1 MTASRI
7 VRVVVSTSLCM
18 LLLAPAAWA
27 QTAAIAGAVSD
38 NTGGILPGVTVTAAS
53 PALIEQQRVVVTD
66 GQGLYTIINLQ
77 PGTYSVTFELPGF
90 GGVVR
95 EGVEL
100 VTGFTANIDAQLS
113 VGAIAETIT
122 VTGATPTVDV
132 QNVRRQQ
139 VVTRELLDTL
149 PISTKH
155 INNLITL
162 TPGFTGLADVG
173 GAYGNVPG
181 AYHGKRGTQVA
192 FDGMGVENSSGNSS
206 YQINSAAVDEMV
218 LQTSGIGADTKADG
232 AVVNVIP
239 KEGGNS
245 FSGILSGFYA
255 NDSMESDNLSQALQ
269 DQGLTPNRTLK
280 LWDQA
285 LSLGGPVMRDRLWF
299 LVAARSWGFSRVGT
313 GVVWNQ
319 STAPGA
325 PPTGQPRFLTPPGAE
340 RKVVNF
346 VPWTD
351 RPDDRFSGRL
361 EWYDSYLT
369 RVTWQATERNK
380 FNVTY
385 DEQRACNCGSTRAN
399 RAQEHSAGYRFDPNR
414 LMQVTWTSAVT
425 GRLLLEAG
433 HSTAI
438 SQWNQ
443 YWMPGVDPDHI
454 YIQDQGTGL
463 RYGANSVHRGD
474 PNNTD
479 RYSQRFSA
487 SYVTGSHNFKA
498 GVLFEELVR
507 DNYYFRNGQVFYRFR
522 NGVPNRITQYAGPTL
537 ERNRVLPE
545 MGIFAQ
551 DQWTLDRLTLNL
563 GIRFDWQR
571 GSVPAQ
577 TQHDGQPNDPSAWRG
592 LGPTLNPWLTPIAF
606 DPVQNV
612 PNFKDISPRIGAA
625 YDLFGDGRTAIKV
638 ALGRYTAKSS
648 TGITAVNNPINSAV
662 NNTNRSWSDA
672 NGDYVPDCDLG
683 NFAAN
688 GECGP
693 IDNENFGKGNPR
705 ATRWNPETLSGWF
718 IRDYN
723 WDFSLELQQELLDG
737 FSMNVGYFRNG
748 GGYYTSGSGY
758 GTSFLSNVRVTDNL
772 KIAPEDFDPYCITAP
787 TDSRLPGGGGY
798 EVCGLYDIDPAKF
811 GQSENLITG
820 IDNFGAWGLT
830 NDFINVG
837 WDARLAN
844 GIQIGGGFDTGRSIS
859 NRCFVVDNPQ
869 ELLNCRVETPFKAQ
883 TQVKVFGSFPLP
895 GEVNVS
901 FTYQNLSG
909 EDFQANLAVSGADI
923 EPSLGRPLAGG
934 RRTATVPLVAPQTL
948 FADRVTRLDFR
959 LSKIITAGRYRFQAN
974 FDAYNLTNSSVVRT
988 LNSTY
993 GSRWQRPNS
1002 IIDPRLIE
1010 LGGQISF

>member
-1 MTASRI
+1 
-7 VRVVVSTSLCM
+7 
-18 LLLAPAAWA
+18 
-27 QTAAIAGAVSD
+27 
-38 NTGGILPGVTVTAAS
+38 
-53 PALIEQQRVVVTD
+53 
-66 GQGLYTIINLQ
+66 
-77 PGTYSVTFELPGF
+77 
-90 GGVVR
+90 
-95 EGVEL
+95 
-100 VTGFTANIDAQLS
+100 
-113 VGAIAETIT
+113 
-122 VTGATPTVDV
+122 
-132 QNVRRQQ
+132 
-139 VVTRELLDTL
+139 
-149 PISTKH
+149 
-155 INNLITL
+155 
-162 TPGFTGLADVG
+162 
-173 GAYGNVPG
+173 
-181 AYHGKRGTQVA
+181 
-192 FDGMGVENSSGNSS
+192 
-206 YQINSAAVDEMV
+206 
-218 LQTSGIGADTKADG
+218 
-232 AVVNVIP
+232 
-239 KEGGNS
+239 
-245 FSGILSGFYA
+245 
-255 NDSMESDNLSQALQ
+255 
-269 DQGLTPNRTLK
+269 
-280 LWDQA
+280 
-285 LSLGGPVMRDRLWF
+285 
-299 LVAARSWGFSRVGT
+299 
-313 GVVWNQ
+313 
-319 STAPGA
+319 
-325 PPTGQPRFLTPPGAE
+325 
-340 RKVVNF
+340 
-346 VPWTD
+346 
-351 RPDDRFSGRL
+351 
-361 EWYDSYLT
+361 
-369 RVTWQATERNK
+369 
-380 FNVTY
+380 
-385 DEQRACNCGSTRAN
+385 
-399 RAQEHSAGYRFDPNR
+399 
-414 LMQVTWTSAVT
+414 MQVTWTSAVT

-443 YWMPGVDPDHI
+443 YWMPGVEPDHI

-537 ERNRVLPE
+537 ERNRVMPE
-545 MGIFAQ
+545 MGLFVQ

-723 WDFSLELQQELLDG
+723 WDFSVELQQELFDG

-798 EVCGLYDIDPAKF
+798 EVCGLYDIDPSKF

-820 IDNFGAWGLT
+820 IDNFGA
-830 NDFINVG
+830 
-837 WDARLAN
+837 
-844 GIQIGGGFDTGRSIS
+844 
-859 NRCFVVDNPQ
+859 
-869 ELLNCRVETPFKAQ
+869 
-883 TQVKVFGSFPLP
+883 
-895 GEVNVS
+895 
-901 FTYQNLSG
+901 
-909 EDFQANLAVSGADI
+909 
-923 EPSLGRPLAGG
+923 
-934 RRTATVPLVAPQTL
+934 
-948 FADRVTRLDFR
+948 
-959 LSKIITAGRYRFQAN
+959 
-974 FDAYNLTNSSVVRT
+974 
-988 LNSTY
+988 
-993 GSRWQRPNS
+993 
-1002 IIDPRLIE
+1002 
-1010 LGGQISF
+1010 